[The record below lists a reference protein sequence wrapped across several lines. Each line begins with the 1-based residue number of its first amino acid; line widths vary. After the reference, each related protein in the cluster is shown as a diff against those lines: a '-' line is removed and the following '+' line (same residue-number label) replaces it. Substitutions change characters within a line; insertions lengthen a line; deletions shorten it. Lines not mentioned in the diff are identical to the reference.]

1 MDQTADF
8 FIPPTDEQ
16 QMPAA
21 DAPIIMGPGDGDFFS
36 PPPMVDDNADFFMA
50 PADSGYIGEVDATEP
65 GAPVPAPAVL
75 VLEDPSQPVLADGY
89 SNIPDQLDGFAVPPA
104 HDGFAVPPAHDG
116 FAVPPAH
123 DGFAVPPAHDGFAVP
138 PAHDGFAVP
147 QSDMGMMPDPE
158 PQEDVVSPM
167 SEWNQAWQVVL
178 RERKDNENA
187 LKAEHVESARKDL
200 DTFNEQ
206 RYVKREAKM
215 VQNRSEEQ
223 TKLEAMEADL
233 ENDNSWQRVVKLIDL
248 QQDTIDDGWDV
259 SRMRDVVIMLKNDK
273 TRAAALA

>member
-65 GAPVPAPAVL
+65 GAPVPAPAPAVL

-89 SNIPDQLDGFAVPPA
+89 SNIPDQL
-104 HDGFAVPPAHDG
+104 DG